1 MSIQR
6 YEYLGMQSGDM
17 RINGLF
23 HRKNSG
29 ASSAVDNMFFASFM
43 KNVLD
48 CLSIC
53 FGISEGVF
61 DETGE
66 SRRNQRKIRLFL
78 VNLMK
83 SYKSRYIYFD
93 LLSHFHEIIF
103 ADDMSHD
110 SRNNYNLEES
120 KRESS

>member
-43 KNVLD
+43 KNVHITMPFHLFWN
-48 CLSIC
+48 I
-53 FGISEGVF
+53 
-61 DETGE
+61 
-66 SRRNQRKIRLFL
+66 RRGF
-78 VNLMK
+78 
-83 SYKSRYIYFD
+83 
-93 LLSHFHEIIF
+93 
-103 ADDMSHD
+103 
-110 SRNNYNLEES
+110 
-120 KRESS
+120 